1 MKIIDVKTYPV
12 YASASTAISGY
23 LPYGEKLSSK
33 IRRGYASC
41 FVKVVAD
48 NGEYGFGESLV
59 REAPQAT
66 ALIIDKLLKTII
78 IEKDP
83 LETEVLWEQMFST
96 LNTRGHTKG
105 FFIEALSGVDI
116 ALWDL
121 KGKLLKQPVYNLLGG
136 KFQDRLKAYASSIVF
151 DKPQN
156 MAKKARK
163 WVDEGYDQVKVKVG
177 MGVEQD
183 EENIRCIRTEVG
195 NSVEIMVDANS
206 AYNSNQALK
215 LGKILERLD
224 VTWFEEPVPPYDIE
238 GYIKLKKKLDIPL
251 CAGESHFTRYDF
263 KELVTRDAVDIIQ
276 PDISRAGGISECI
289 KIVNL
294 ARTYN
299 IKYTPHV
306 GLSGAGCRAASIHFS
321 TSLPTDTFFTYEV
334 YDIKESPNP
343 LAFEVCN
350 SPVEV
355 VSNGYVRTIDRV
367 GLGLTIDEEKLGK
380 YLVNKNL

>member
-1 MKIIDVKTYPV
+1 MKIVDVKTYPV

-23 LPYGEKLSSK
+23 LPYEEKLSSK

-59 REAPQAT
+59 REVPQAT
-66 ALIIDKLLKTII
+66 AEIIDRLLKPIV

-83 LETEVLWEQMFST
+83 LEIEVLWEHMFSA
-96 LNTRGHTKG
+96 LKTRGHTKG

-136 KFQDRLKAYASSIVF
+136 RFQDKLKAYASSIIF

-156 MAKKARK
+156 MAKRARE
-163 WVDEGYDQVKVKVG
+163 WVDEGYDQIKVKVG

-183 EENIRCIRTEVG
+183 EENLRCIKAEVG
-195 NSVEIMVDANS
+195 NSVKIMVDANS
-206 AYNSNQALK
+206 AYNSTQALK
-215 LGKILERLD
+215 LGKILEKLD
-224 VTWFEEPVPPYDIE
+224 VTWFEEPVPPYDID
-238 GYIKLKKKLDIPL
+238 GYIKLKRKLEIPI

-263 KELVTRDAVDIIQ
+263 KELITREAVDIVQ
-276 PDISRAGGISECI
+276 PDVSRAGGISECA
-289 KIVNL
+289 KIANL

-299 IKYTPHV
+299 IRYTPHI
-306 GLSGAGCRAASIHFS
+306 GLSGAGCRAASIHLS
-321 TSLPTDTFFTYEV
+321 ASLPTDTFYTYEV

-350 SPVEV
+350 YPVEV
-355 VSNGYVRTIDRV
+355 VSNGFVKTIDKV
-367 GLGLTIDEEKLGK
+367 GLGLTIDEEKLVK
-380 YLVNKNL
+380 YLVKR